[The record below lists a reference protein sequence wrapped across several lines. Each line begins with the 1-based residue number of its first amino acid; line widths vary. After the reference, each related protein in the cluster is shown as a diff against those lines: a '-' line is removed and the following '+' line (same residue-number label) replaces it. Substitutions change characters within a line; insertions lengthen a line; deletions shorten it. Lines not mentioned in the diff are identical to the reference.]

1 MTHVPM
7 THLDVWEAEGGAPE
21 CPRRTAASLSGT
33 ENQVEWAMRLKHQA
47 NQEFDR
53 VAEALRVVSR
63 RQQGQRR
70 THTGMIIDI
79 LEEKRLEVM
88 CNEEAGYFIRGWQEI
103 HDQVRQLIFEDAR
116 YKAIKRN
123 WKFR

>member
-1 MTHVPM
+1 MTHVPT

-79 LEEKRLEVM
+79 LEENLARLWRGD
-88 CNEEAGYFIRGWQEI
+88 CIR
-103 HDQVRQLIFEDAR
+103 RTAR
-116 YKAIKRN
+116 RYQR
-123 WKFR
+123 RSELL